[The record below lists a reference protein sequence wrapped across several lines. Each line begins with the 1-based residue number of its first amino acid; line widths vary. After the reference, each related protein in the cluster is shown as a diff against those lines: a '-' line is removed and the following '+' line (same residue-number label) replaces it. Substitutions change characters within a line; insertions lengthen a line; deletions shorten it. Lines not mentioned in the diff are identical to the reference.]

1 MKMKRLLLVFTLL
14 FIFISPLK
22 IFAGE
27 VNSNTG
33 SGEESGNY
41 TFNGTGCNFVNH
53 AAF

>member
-14 FIFISPLK
+14 FIFISPLNA
-22 IFAGE
+22 FAGE
-27 VNSNTG
+27 VNSDTG
-33 SGEESGNY
+33 DGEEPNNY